1 VSPQA
6 AARRVR
12 EAVRAQLAAGLAAGV
27 FPGAVAAVARGPRL
41 LVHEAVGHAQ
51 VVPRPLPMTTAA
63 VFDLASLTKPVA
75 TTTVVLQLCAE
86 GALDLDARVAT
97 YLARSPGGWAARATL
112 RHLLAHTAGLAAW
125 EMLYLPGPRRPG
137 GRRAGACRSVAEAV
151 ARIAASRAPAPA
163 GARIEYSDLGFVVL
177 GRIAERAAGE
187 PLDRCVRRRVLAPL
201 GMAASRFAPP
211 AAWRP
216 RCAATEVGNA
226 YERAR
231 AAALGL
237 GRRFRWRTR
246 VIRGQVHDGN
256 AWYVGRGVAG
266 HAGLFGTAADLARFG
281 AAMLRGGAFAGARV
295 LPASAVAEATRD
307 QTPGLGPAARGLG
320 WALAGWPFAG
330 RRASPRAYGHT
341 GFTGT
346 SVLIDPARDLVVVL
360 LTNRVHPRADSE
372 AIVAFR
378 PAFHDAVMEA
388 VDG

>member
-1 VSPQA
+1 VG
-6 AARRVR
+6 RRVR
-12 EAVRAQLAAGLAAGV
+12 DAVRAQLAAGLASGV

-51 VVPRPLPMTTAA
+51 VVPRRAPMTTAA

-86 GALDLDARVAT
+86 GVLDLDARVAT
-97 YLARSPGGWAARATL
+97 YLGRAPGGWAARATL
-112 RHLLAHTAGLAAW
+112 RHLLAHTAGLAPW
-125 EMLYLPGPRRPG
+125 EMLYLPGSRRSG
-137 GRRAGACRSVAEAV
+137 GRRARACRSVAEAV
-151 ARIAASRAPAPA
+151 ARIAASRAPAPV
-163 GARIEYSDLGFVVL
+163 GARIEYSDLGFIVL
-177 GRIAERAAGE
+177 GYIAERAAGE
-187 PLDRCVRRRVLAPL
+187 PLDRCVRARVLTPL
-201 GMAASRFAPP
+201 GMRASRFAPP
-211 AAWRP
+211 VAWRP

-226 YERAR
+226 YERDK

-281 AAMLRGGAFAGARV
+281 AAMLRGGAFAGVRV
-295 LPASAVAEATRD
+295 VPASAVAEATRD

-372 AIVAFR
+372 AIVPFR